1 VIDHL
6 GHALAAWLVPVNAW
20 AAALFACAWLLDR
33 ALGRRVRASLRMALY
48 APVALRVVLPLSWT
62 LPTARLPGGAMLLP
76 LQSLTAAAGSS
87 SSLVSWPAGLAAGY
101 AIVAVVLAAVTVARR
116 ASLARAL
123 GAAWPSEVPDA
134 PYPVL
139 RHPELG
145 PMVVGLLEPR
155 IVMPDAL
162 LDGATAETLACVVK
176 HEAAHVRRG
185 DPWLAAGME
194 WLLVACWPVAALW
207 LAVGRVRHLMELACD
222 EAALSGADASE
233 RRRYGH
239 VLLDVA
245 EHGPMAFSS
254 AGSLHFGST
263 LRARIEA
270 IAMHH
275 PWPRAVQAGLATLA
289 VAALVA
295 CSSAESAVA
304 PQAAGG
310 ARPAS
315 TGGAVDQYGY
325 EYETDLAR
333 SGAAAKMPTPA
344 PASDVNENGRLAPE
358 VIQGVVRASFGRF
371 RACYEAGLGKDARLQ
386 GRVTVSFVIEPDGTV
401 QNAADQGSSLT
412 DTRVVQCVV
421 DGFGRLHF
429 PPPQGGYVTVIYPI
443 EFNPGD

>member
-6 GHALAAWLVPVNAW
+6 GHALATWLVPVNAW
-20 AAALFACAWLLDR
+20 AAALFAAAWLLDR
-33 ALGRRVRASLRMALY
+33 ALGRRMRASLRMALY

-62 LPTARLPGGAMLLP
+62 LPGARLPGAAVLLP
-76 LQSLTAAAGSS
+76 LQSLTASAEPAGP
-87 SSLVSWPAGLAAGY
+87 SLASWPAGLAAGY
-101 AIVAVVLAAVTVARR
+101 VAVAAVLAALTVARR

-123 GAAWPSEVPDA
+123 RSAWPSEAPGA

-145 PMVVGLLEPR
+145 PMVVGLVAPR

-162 LDGATAETLACVVK
+162 LDAASADTVACVVK

-185 DPWLAAGME
+185 DPWLAAAME

-222 EAALSGADASE
+222 EAALSGADAAE

-270 IAMHH
+270 IAMHR
-275 PWPRAVQAGLATLA
+275 PWPRAVQGGL
-289 VAALVA
+289 VAAVVAGLVA
-295 CSSAESAVA
+295 CSSAGPGAV
-304 PQAAGG
+304 PQATGSTQA
-310 ARPAS
+310 AAAS
-315 TGGAVDQYGY
+315 GAVDQYGY
-325 EYETDLAR
+325 EYETDPAR
-333 SGAAAKMPTPA
+333 AGAAAKSPM
-344 PASDVNENGRLAPE
+344 PASTTNENGRLAPE
-358 VIQGVVRASFGRF
+358 VIQSVVRGSFGRF
-371 RACYEAGLGKDARLQ
+371 RTCYETALAKNARLQ
-386 GRVTVSFVIEPDGTV
+386 GRVTVSFAIQPDGSV
-401 QNAADQGSSLT
+401 HDAADHGSDLP
-412 DTRVVQCVV
+412 DPNVVRCVV
-421 DGFGRLHF
+421 DGFGRLAF

-443 EFNPGD
+443 QFSPED

>member
-1 VIDHL
+1 VIDHF

-33 ALGRRVRASLRMALY
+33 ALGRRMRASFRMALY
-48 APVALRVVLPLSWT
+48 APVALRVLLPLSWT
-62 LPTARLPGGAMLLP
+62 LPGARLPGGVVLLP
-76 LQSLTAAAGSS
+76 LQSLTGSAAPAAPA
-87 SSLVSWPAGLAAGY
+87 LASWPAGLVAGY
-101 AIVAVVLAAVTVARR
+101 VLVAAVLAGLTVARR

-123 GAAWPSEVPDA
+123 RSAWPAEVPGA

-145 PMVVGLLEPR
+145 PMVTGLVAPR

-162 LDGATAETLACVVK
+162 IDGASAETLACVIK

-185 DPWLAAGME
+185 DPWLAAAME

-207 LAVGRVRHLMELACD
+207 LAVARVRHLMELACD

-270 IAMHH
+270 IAMHR
-275 PWPRAVQAGLATLA
+275 PWPRAVQGALAAGA
-289 VAALVA
+289 VAGFVA
-295 CSSAESAVA
+295 CSSAGPGVA
-304 PQAAGG
+304 PQA
-310 ARPAS
+310 
-315 TGGAVDQYGY
+315 TGGTQAAAAAGSVDAYGY
-325 EYETDLAR
+325 EYEADPAR
-333 SGAAAKMPTPA
+333 TGADAKSPMAASTT
-344 PASDVNENGRLAPE
+344 NENGRLAPE
-358 VIQGVVRASFGRF
+358 VIQHVVRESFGRF
-371 RACYEAGLGKDARLQ
+371 RSCYEAGLAKNARLQ
-386 GRVTVSFVIEPDGTV
+386 GRVTVSFVIE
-401 QNAADQGSSLT
+401 QNGAVHDASDHGSDIADPA
-412 DTRVVQCVV
+412 VVQCVV
-421 DGFGRLHF
+421 DGFGRLSF

-443 EFNPGD
+443 EFSPGD